1 MIGFT
6 LTNEQAMLQRTA
18 RDFAAARIA
27 PLAERARRD
36 GVVDTRATVLPMYE
50 AGVALGFTKLFVP
63 EAMGGLGGTCIDA
76 AVLLE
81 ELGAGDVGVA
91 SDYFAAN
98 MTMPLM
104 MLRGGSPEQAAAF
117 CEVFAAHP
125 GMVLAGAQSEPNV
138 AGSELMAGG
147 PDVAAGPKLRAHR
160 DDSGEG
166 DCYVL
171 EGGKSAFIT
180 NAGIAERFFIIAR
193 TDHAKS
199 VMEGLTIFAIPRDA
213 PGLSI
218 GPKTD
223 LIGWPLSAHAEV
235 RLDGVR
241 VPMADR
247 IGAEGGAGMIF
258 ASVPEMPV
266 CLAACFVGHA
276 RAAFD
281 YALAY
286 AKERRSGGVP
296 LIEHQAVALKLA
308 QMASDLHVARLAVW
322 DAAAACATD
331 PFAAGTFKAPAAK
344 ARAVDVA
351 IANSSRCVEI
361 LGAYGVTREYKA
373 GAMLA
378 DAWIGYS
385 CDFTRDILHLGVA
398 RFL

>member
-6 LTNEQAMLQRTA
+6 PTPEQIMLQRTA
-18 RDFAAARIA
+18 RDFAVANIA
-27 PLAERARRD
+27 PLAARAKRD
-36 GVVDTRATVLPMYE
+36 GVPADSWPWVQPMYE
-50 AGVALGFTKLFVP
+50 AGVALGLTKVFVP
-63 EAMGGLGGTCIDA
+63 EAMGGLGLTCLDA
-76 AVLLE
+76 AILLE
-81 ELGAGDVGVA
+81 EIGAADVGVA

-104 MLRGGSPEQAAAF
+104 MLRGGTSGQAADFCQAF
-117 CEVFAAHP
+117 TAHP

-138 AGSELMAGG
+138 GGSELMMGG
-147 PDVAAGPKLRAHR
+147 TDPAHGPKLRAHR
-160 DDSGEG
+160 DG
-166 DCYVL
+166 DDYVL
-171 EGGKSAFIT
+171 SGNKSAFIT
-180 NAGIAERFFIIAR
+180 NARAAHQYFIIAR
-193 TDHAKS
+193 TDAAKS
-199 VMEGLTIFAIPRDA
+199 VMEGLTIFQIPA
-213 PGLSI
+213 GTPGLSV
-218 GPKTD
+218 GKATE

-241 VPMADR
+241 LPVSAR

-266 CLAACFVGHA
+266 CLAACFVGLA
-276 RAAFD
+276 RAAYE

-308 QMASDLHVARLAVW
+308 QMASDLHAARLCVW

-331 PFAAGTFKAPAAK
+331 PFAAGVFKAPLAK

-351 IANSSRCVEI
+351 IANASRCVEI
-361 LGAYGVTREYKA
+361 LGAYGVSREYEA
-373 GAMLA
+373 GRFLA
-378 DAWIGYS
+378 DAWVGYA
-385 CDFTRDILHLGVA
+385 CDFTRDVLHLGVA